1 MAHPDEKQPFVKSE
15 PADGSIPIPIAAVP
29 ARTRAPLVPR
39 WARILIRLV
48 LVAWL
53 CTVLRKWTMA
63 NVDVVLEAHEAQW
76 IASALSGSSWTAS
89 HPRRH
94 KVLFGKKAEQK
105 FL

>member
-1 MAHPDEKQPFVKSE
+1 MAHPDEKQPFVQSE

-39 WARILIRLV
+39 WARILIRV
-48 LVAWL
+48 SLVAWV
-53 CTVLRKWTMA
+53 CVVLRQWTMA
-63 NVDVVLEAHEAQW
+63 NVDAVLEAHEGQW
-76 IASALSGSSWTAS
+76 IASALSGAHTA

-94 KVLFGKKAEQK
+94 KILFGKKAEQK

>member
-29 ARTRAPLVPR
+29 ARVRAPLVPR
-39 WARILIRLV
+39 WARILLRV
-48 LVAWL
+48 ALVAWV
-53 CTVLRKWTMA
+53 CVVLRKWTMA
-63 NVDVVLEAHEAQW
+63 NVDVVLEAHEGQW
-76 IASALSGSSWTAS
+76 LASALSGAHTG

-94 KVLFGKKAEQK
+94 KILFGKKAEQK